1 MKSCLLCS
9 FVTRTGYKHQVRVH
23 TSELLNCPVLGDHKY
38 HNGPAGP
45 QQIPLRMLQM
55 FKITGVAS
63 KDRKS
68 RIRPWQRGLIPLH
81 LFAQEVLIP
90 GIDANDKDLVIKAK
104 LPQYFKE
111 SMKTLDLLV
120 NREEYDLKQLLKKK
134 RYFKHGE
141 QLFQSKSVLPSHVS
155 QETSL

>member
-1 MKSCLLCS
+1 M
-9 FVTRTGYKHQVRVH
+9 H

-38 HNGPAGP
+38 HNGPVGP

-55 FKITGVAS
+55 FKITGVVS
-63 KDRKS
+63 EDRKS

-81 LFAQEVLIP
+81 LFAQKVSIP
-90 GIDANDKDLVIKAK
+90 GMDANNKDLVIKAK

-111 SMKTLDLLV
+111 SMKALDLLF
-120 NREEYDLKQLLKKK
+120 NREEYDMKQLLKKK
-134 RYFKHGE
+134 RYFGHGE
-141 QLFQSKSVLPSHVS
+141 PLFKSKSVLPSHVS